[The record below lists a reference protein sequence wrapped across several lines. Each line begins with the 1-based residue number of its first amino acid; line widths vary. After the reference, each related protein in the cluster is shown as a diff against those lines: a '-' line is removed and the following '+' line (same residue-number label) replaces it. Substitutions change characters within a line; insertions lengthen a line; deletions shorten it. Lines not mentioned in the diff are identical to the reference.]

1 MAVGSMK
8 EQRESAAMNETYATK
23 CDEFE
28 VLGLDSQSDP
38 SLSEDRRRQVAD
50 HALVCEKCAALR
62 DSWKAAKSELSALGE
77 YTAGL
82 NAPLRVEARLL
93 QQFRLKHQFRKERKS
108 VKFAVWALAAA
119 ALLLCTVSWWDWQ
132 HARHSALADI
142 ANFDGSSI
150 AAGTA
155 AESGGANVAAGSA
168 SATDDTSEML
178 LADNDTGEFTQL
190 PGSSAQETED
200 AAIVRVGMQRGSLAA
215 LGLPVNEERA
225 SDWIQVDLLV
235 ASDGSP
241 QAVRL
246 PQ

>member
-1 MAVGSMK
+1 MAVGSMM
-8 EQRESAAMNETYATK
+8 EQRKSAAMNDTYATK

-28 VLGLDSQSDP
+28 VLGLDSQFDT
-38 SLSEDRRRQVAD
+38 SLSEDRRRQVVD

-62 DSWKAAKSELSALGE
+62 DSWRSAKSELSALGE

-93 QQFRLKHQFRKERKS
+93 QQFRLKHQFRKEGKS

-119 ALLLCTVSWWDWQ
+119 ALLFSAASWWDWQ
-132 HARHSALADI
+132 HARHSALANI
-142 ANFDGSSI
+142 ANFDGTSI
-150 AAGTA
+150 ATG
-155 AESGGANVAAGSA
+155 SVGANVVSGSA
-168 SATDDTSEML
+168 VTTDEASEIL
-178 LADNDTGEFTQL
+178 LADNDTGDFTQL
-190 PGSSAQETED
+190 PGSSAQETDD

-225 SDWIQVDLLV
+225 GDWIQVDLLV

-246 PQ
+246 PE

>member
-1 MAVGSMK
+1 MT
-8 EQRESAAMNETYATK
+8 EQRKSMAMNETHATR

-28 VLGLDSQSDP
+28 VLGLDAESDP
-38 SLSEDRRRQVAD
+38 SLSEDRRRRVRD
-50 HALVCEKCAALR
+50 HALVCENCAALR
-62 DSWKAAKSELSALGE
+62 DTWKAAKSELSSLSE
-77 YTAGL
+77 YTAGR

-119 ALLLCTVSWWDWQ
+119 ALLFCAVSWWDWQ
-132 HARHSALADI
+132 HARHAPLANL

-150 AAGTA
+150 AGA
-155 AESGGANVAAGSA
+155 SGGASVA
-168 SATDDTSEML
+168 SAGAAATEDASEML
-178 LADNDTGEFTQL
+178 VADNDNGDFTQL
-190 PGSSAQETED
+190 PGSSAQEIED

-225 SDWIQVDLLV
+225 GDWIQVDLLV

-246 PQ
+246 PE

>member
-1 MAVGSMK
+1 MM
-8 EQRESAAMNETYATK
+8 EQRKSMAMNETYATK

-38 SLSEDRRRQVAD
+38 SLSQDHRRQLRD

-62 DSWKAAKSELSALGE
+62 DSWREAKSELSALGE

-93 QQFRLKHQFRKERKS
+93 QQFRLKHQFHKERKS
-108 VKFAVWALAAA
+108 VKFAVWAVAAA
-119 ALLLCTVSWWDWQ
+119 AVLFCAVSWWDWQ
-132 HARHSALADI
+132 HARHSALANL
-142 ANFDGSSI
+142 ANFGSSSI

-155 AESGGANVAAGSA
+155 AGNSGANLGSDSAAM
-168 SATDDTSEML
+168 DDVSEML
-178 LADNDTGEFTQL
+178 VADNDTGDFTQL

-200 AAIVRVGMQRGSLAA
+200 TAIVRVGMQRGSLVA

-225 SDWIQVDLLV
+225 GDWIQVDLLV
-235 ASDGSP
+235 ARDGSP

>member
-1 MAVGSMK
+1 MK
-8 EQRESAAMNETYATK
+8 EQRKSAAMNETYATK

-38 SLSEDRRRQVAD
+38 SLSEDRRRQVVD

-62 DSWKAAKSELSALGE
+62 DSWREAKGELTSLSE

-93 QQFRLKHQFRKERKS
+93 QQFRLKHQFRKERNS
-108 VKFAVWALAAA
+108 VKFAVWALTAA
-119 ALLLCTVSWWDWQ
+119 ALLFCAASWWDWQ
-132 HARHSALADI
+132 HARHSALANL

-150 AAGTA
+150 AAGSTGADVASSGIA
-155 AESGGANVAAGSA
+155 ATEDGS
-168 SATDDTSEML
+168 DML
-178 LADNDTGEFTQL
+178 VADNDTDDFTQL
-190 PGSSAQETED
+190 PGSSAQQTED
-200 AAIVRVGMQRGSLAA
+200 ADIVRVGMQRGSLAA

>member
-1 MAVGSMK
+1 
-8 EQRESAAMNETYATK
+8 MNEIYATK

-28 VLGLDSQSDP
+28 VLGLDSQSDL
-38 SLSEDRRRQVAD
+38 SLSEDHRRRVLD

-62 DSWKAAKSELSALGE
+62 DSWGEAKGELTTLGK
-77 YTAGL
+77 YTVGL

-93 QQFRLKHQFRKERKS
+93 QQFRLKHQFRKERNS
-108 VKFAVWALAAA
+108 VKFAVWALTAA
-119 ALLLCTVSWWDWQ
+119 ALLFCAASWWDWQ
-132 HARHSALADI
+132 HARHAALANL

-150 AAGTA
+150 AAGTTA
-155 AESGGANVAAGSA
+155 QSGANVASESSVAP
-168 SATDDTSEML
+168 DDSSEML
-178 LADNDTGEFTQL
+178 LADNDDVDFTQL
-190 PGSSAQETED
+190 PSSSAQGTED

-225 SDWIQVDLLV
+225 GDWIQVDLLV

>member
-1 MAVGSMK
+1 MK
-8 EQRESAAMNETYATK
+8 EQRKSAAMNGAYATK

-28 VLGLDSQSDP
+28 VLGLGSQSDH
-38 SLSEDRRRQVAD
+38 SLSEDRRRQVVD
-50 HALVCEKCAALR
+50 HALQCEKCAALR
-62 DSWKAAKSELSALGE
+62 DSWNAAQSELSALGE

-93 QQFRLKHQFRKERKS
+93 QQFRLKHQFRKEQKS
-108 VKFAVWALAAA
+108 VKFAVWAMAAA
-119 ALLLCTVSWWDWQ
+119 ALLFCAVSWWDWQ
-132 HARHSALADI
+132 HARHSALANL
-142 ANFDGSSI
+142 ANFDGLSI
-150 AAGTA
+150 
-155 AESGGANVAAGSA
+155 AAGSA
-168 SATDDTSEML
+168 SGNAGASVASGGGAAATDDASEML
-178 LADNDTGEFTQL
+178 LADNDTGDFTQL
-190 PGSSAQETED
+190 PGSSAQETDD

-225 SDWIQVDLLV
+225 GDWIQVDLLV

>member
-1 MAVGSMK
+1 
-8 EQRESAAMNETYATK
+8 MNETYATK

-28 VLGLDSQSDP
+28 ELGLDSQSGP
-38 SLSEDRRRQVAD
+38 SLSDRRRQVVN

-62 DSWKAAKSELSALGE
+62 DSWRAAKSELSALGE

-93 QQFRLKHQFRKERKS
+93 QQFRLKHQFRKERRS
-108 VKFAVWALAAA
+108 VKFGVWAVAAA
-119 ALLLCTVSWWDWQ
+119 ALLLCAVSWWDWQ
-132 HARHSALADI
+132 HARRSTANI
-142 ANFDGSSI
+142 TNFDGSSI

-155 AESGGANVAAGSA
+155 AKSGGANVASI
-168 SATDDTSEML
+168 SATAADDASEML

-190 PGSSAQETED
+190 PGSSAQETDD

-225 SDWIQVDLLV
+225 GDWIQVDLMV

-246 PQ
+246 PE

>member
-1 MAVGSMK
+1 MMERRKSM
-8 EQRESAAMNETYATK
+8 AMNETYATK

-28 VLGLDSQSDP
+28 VLGLVSQSDP
-38 SLSEDRRRQVAD
+38 SLSEDRRRQVLE
-50 HALVCEKCAALR
+50 HALVCEKCAGLR

-108 VKFAVWALAAA
+108 VKFAVWAVSAA
-119 ALLLCTVSWWDWQ
+119 ALLFCAVSWWDWQ
-132 HARHSALADI
+132 QSRHHTI
-142 ANFDGSSI
+142 ANSGDSSV
-150 AAGTA
+150 AAI
-155 AESGGANVAAGSA
+155 SDGANVASGGALA
-168 SATDDTSEML
+168 NDDASEML
-178 LADNDTGEFTQL
+178 LADNDTGDFTQL

-225 SDWIQVDLLV
+225 GDWIQVDLLV

-246 PQ
+246 PE

>member
-1 MAVGSMK
+1 MK
-8 EQRESAAMNETYATK
+8 EQRKSAAMNETYATK

-50 HALVCEKCAALR
+50 HALACEKCAGLR
-62 DSWKAAKSELSALGE
+62 DSWRAAKSELSALGE

-108 VKFAVWALAAA
+108 VKFAVWAVAAA
-119 ALLLCTVSWWDWQ
+119 ALLFCAVSWWDWQ
-132 HARHSALADI
+132 HTRHSALANL
-142 ANFDGSSI
+142 ANFDASSI
-150 AAGTA
+150 AAANAGA
-155 AESGGANVAAGSA
+155 GDISGGPTTS
-168 SATDDTSEML
+168 DDASEML
-178 LADNDTGEFTQL
+178 LADNDTGDFRQL

-225 SDWIQVDLLV
+225 GDWIQVDLLV

>member
-1 MAVGSMK
+1 
-8 EQRESAAMNETYATK
+8 MNGTYTTK

-28 VLGLDSQSDP
+28 LLGLDSQSDP
-38 SLSEDRRRQVAD
+38 SLSEDRRRQVRE
-50 HALVCEKCAALR
+50 HALVCDKCAALR
-62 DSWKAAKSELSALGE
+62 DSWRAAKSELSALGE

-108 VKFAVWALAAA
+108 VKFAVWAVAAA
-119 ALLLCTVSWWDWQ
+119 ALLFCAVSWWDWQ
-132 HARHSALADI
+132 HSRHAAPTNI
-142 ANFDGSSI
+142 ANSGDSSI
-150 AAGTA
+150 AAG
-155 AESGGANVAAGSA
+155 ANVASGSA
-168 SATDDTSEML
+168 TAIEDSSEML
-178 LADNDTGEFTQL
+178 LADNDDVDFTQL
-190 PGSSAQETED
+190 PGSSAQGTED
-200 AAIVRVGMQRGSLAA
+200 AAIVRVGMQRSSLAA

-225 SDWIQVDLLV
+225 GDWIQVDLLV

>member
-1 MAVGSMK
+1 MM
-8 EQRESAAMNETYATK
+8 EQWKSAAMNDIYMTK

-38 SLSEDRRRQVAD
+38 SLSEDRRRQVMD

-62 DSWKAAKSELSALGE
+62 DRWKAAKLELSSLGD
-77 YTAGL
+77 YTAAL

-93 QQFRLKHQFRKERKS
+93 QQFRLKYQFRKERKS
-108 VKFAVWALAAA
+108 VKFAAWALAAA
-119 ALLLCTVSWWDWQ
+119 ALLLCAVSWWNWQ
-132 HARHSALADI
+132 QSRHGTPANI
-142 ANFDGSSI
+142 ANSHGSP
-150 AAGTA
+150 TA
-155 AESGGANVAAGSA
+155 TASGSA
-168 SATDDTSEML
+168 SVASGNVTAADDASEIL
-178 LADNDTGEFTQL
+178 VADNDAGDFTQL

-225 SDWIQVDLLV
+225 GDWIQVDLLV

>member
-1 MAVGSMK
+1 MTERRK
-8 EQRESAAMNETYATK
+8 SAAMNGTYTTK

-28 VLGLDSQSDP
+28 LFGLDSQSDP
-38 SLSEDRRRQVAD
+38 SLSEDRRQQVRE
-50 HALVCEKCAALR
+50 HALMCDKCAALR
-62 DSWKAAKSELSALGE
+62 DSWRAAKSELSAFGKC
-77 YTAGL
+77 TAGL

-108 VKFAVWALAAA
+108 VKFAAWALAAA
-119 ALLLCTVSWWDWQ
+119 ALLFCAASWWDWQ
-132 HARHSALADI
+132 HSRHAAPANI
-142 ANFDGSSI
+142 ANSGKSSI
-150 AAGTA
+150 AAG
-155 AESGGANVAAGSA
+155 SDGANVASGGPAA
-168 SATDDTSEML
+168 MEDPSEML
-178 LADNDTGEFTQL
+178 LADNDDVDFTQL
-190 PGSSAQETED
+190 PGSSAQDTED

-225 SDWIQVDLLV
+225 GDWIQVDLLV

>member
-1 MAVGSMK
+1 MT
-8 EQRESAAMNETYATK
+8 EQRKSAAMNEAYTTK

-28 VLGLDSQSDP
+28 LLGLDSQSDP
-38 SLSEDRRRQVAD
+38 SLSEDRRRQVRE
-50 HALVCEKCAALR
+50 HALMCDKCAALR
-62 DSWKAAKSELSALGE
+62 DSWKAAKSELSGLGE

-93 QQFRLKHQFRKERKS
+93 QQFRLKHQFRKERNS
-108 VKFAVWALAAA
+108 IRIATWGLVAA
-119 ALLLCTVSWWDWQ
+119 ALLFCAVSWWDWQ
-132 HARHSALADI
+132 HARHAALANL

-150 AAGTA
+150 AAGGTA
-155 AESGGANVAAGSA
+155 QGGSANVASEGSA
-168 SATDDTSEML
+168 ATDDSSEML
-178 LADNDTGEFTQL
+178 LADNDDVDFTQL
-190 PGSSAQETED
+190 PGSSAQGTED

-225 SDWIQVDLLV
+225 GDWIQVDLLV

>member
-1 MAVGSMK
+1 MALGSMT
-8 EQRESAAMNETYATK
+8 EQRKSVAMNETYTTK

-28 VLGLDSQSDP
+28 LLGLDSQSDP
-38 SLSEDRRRQVAD
+38 SLSEDRRRQVLE

-62 DSWKAAKSELSALGE
+62 DRWKAARFELSSLGQC
-77 YTAGL
+77 TAGL

-108 VKFAVWALAAA
+108 VRFAAWALAAA
-119 ALLLCTVSWWDWQ
+119 ALLFCAVSWWDWQ
-132 HARHSALADI
+132 HVRHAALANL
-142 ANFDGSSI
+142 ANSGESSI
-150 AAGTA
+150 AAGSDGA
-155 AESGGANVAAGSA
+155 SVASGGAAVIEDS
-168 SATDDTSEML
+168 SEML
-178 LADNDTGEFTQL
+178 LADNDDVDFTQL
-190 PGSSAQETED
+190 PGSSAQGTED

-225 SDWIQVDLLV
+225 GDWIQVDLLV

-241 QAVRL
+241 QGVRL